1 MTRALLLTLLLA
13 GCGKFS
19 DLVSTGMDGYSLRC
33 IEGTR
38 YVLLSSEH
46 GLAITPLLGT
56 DGLPKACTQGE
67 KQ

>member
-13 GCGKFS
+13 GCGKIA
-19 DLVSTGMDGYSLRC
+19 DVVSTGMDGYSLRC

-46 GLAITPLLGT
+46 GLAVTPLLGT
-56 DGLPKACTQGE
+56 DGLPKSCTQGE
-67 KQ
+67 KK